1 MIVLTTTYNCENFVE
16 KSLLSIMSQRF
27 KDFKCYITDDM
38 STDNTVDVIKKTIT
52 GDDRFILIENKE
64 KMYQPGNYDQVIR
77 GLDIPDNEICV
88 EIDGDDWL
96 PNSNVLSFIDEVY
109 KDENVW
115 MTSGSFKY
123 HDGRPG
129 FANPPRNFTNVR
141 NQTFTL
147 SHMRTWK
154 SWLWKKIN
162 QEDLKDGSG
171 KYWSVAGDLSFM
183 FPMLEM
189 SGEKHF
195 KYISDVLYIY
205 NESNPLNDH
214 KINMGKVNSTVNIIR
229 NKPQYNLSEN
239 V

>member
-1 MIVLTTTYNCENFVE
+1 MIILTTTYNCENYVE
-16 KSLLSIMSQRF
+16 KSLLSIMGQRF
-27 KDFKCYITDDM
+27 KNFKCYITDDL
-38 STDNTVDVIKKTIT
+38 STDNTIDVIIKTIS
-52 GDDRFILIENKE
+52 GDDRFILIENKQ

-77 GLDIPDNEICV
+77 GLNISDDEICV

-96 PNSNVLSFIDEVY
+96 PNSNVLSFINDVY

-189 SGEKHF
+189 SGKSHF
-195 KYISDVLYIY
+195 KYIPDVLYIY

-214 KINMGKVNSTVNIIR
+214 KVNMGKVSSTVNIIR
-229 NKPQYNLSEN
+229 NKPQYNLLQN

>member
-1 MIVLTTTYNCENFVE
+1 MIILTTTYNCENYVE
-16 KSLLSIMSQRF
+16 KSLLSIMGQRF
-27 KDFKCYITDDM
+27 KNFKCYITDDL
-38 STDNTVDVIKKTIT
+38 STDNTIDVIIKTIS
-52 GDDRFILIENKE
+52 GDDRFILIENKQ

-77 GLDIPDNEICV
+77 GLNISDDEICV

-96 PNSNVLSFIDEVY
+96 PNSNVLSFINDVY

-129 FANPPRNFTNVR
+129 FANPPKNFTNIR
-141 NQTFTL
+141 KQTFTL

-154 SWLWKKIN
+154 SWLWKKIKE
-162 QEDLKDGSG
+162 EDLKDNDGN
-171 KYWSVAGDLSFM
+171 YWSVAGDLSFM
-183 FPMLEM
+183 YPMLEM

-195 KYISDVLYIY
+195 KYISETLYIY

-214 KINMGKVNSTVNIIR
+214 KVNMPKVSSTVNVIR
-229 NKPQYNLSEN
+229 NKSEYDLI
-239 V
+239 